1 MEPIFNSKDA
11 LVVGI
16 ERAIN
21 NVCEEKPYGDV
32 TRADVLNALQ
42 EVRDSYLIFF
52 TKQDYGIKD
61 EH

>member
-52 TKQDYGIKD
+52 TKQDY
-61 EH
+61 